1 MVWRMQLVSVTELCD
16 RLASWKEIS
25 PQECR
30 EGMNRLQGLLKPE
43 AQGVDAKGGKGDFSV
58 WLPTGIP
65 VGRKKRVDQESRKEV
80 RQGGKK
86 NHRCPKFPQFYQK
99 IFHDSSCDF
108 SPNSM

>member
-30 EGMNRLQGLLKPE
+30 EGMNRLRGFLKPE
-43 AQGVDAKGGKGDFSV
+43 AQGVDAEGGKRDFSV

-108 SPNSM
+108 SPNSI